1 MIEIEIKFGEFY
13 ESRSG
18 FATVTNLVDSVA
30 LYAIHYISAEFS
42 LHTDT
47 LEYIFGTV
55 LCESIHPFPVTFISF
70 MIYDYLI
77 NKLRVITNGLFI
89 R

>member
-1 MIEIEIKFGEFY
+1 MIDIEIKFGEFY

-47 LEYIFGTV
+47 LEYIFGTAMWINTPYSSYV
-55 LCESIHPFPVTFISF
+55 YI
-70 MIYDYLI
+70 IYDLWLF
-77 NKLRVITNGLFI
+77 NK
-89 R
+89 